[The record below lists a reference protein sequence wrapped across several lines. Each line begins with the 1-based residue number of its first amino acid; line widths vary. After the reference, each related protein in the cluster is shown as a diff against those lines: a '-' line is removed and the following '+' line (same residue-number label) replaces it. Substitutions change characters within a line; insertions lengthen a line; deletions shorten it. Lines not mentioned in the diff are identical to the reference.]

1 MATINNVGAAT
12 KVTLSATGAQ
22 ALTITAQNTLV
33 DGFTTEATGNRTLN
47 LTVDS
52 EVTAGATITVM
63 AKTNGTETTIA
74 GTSMTAPTVTGAAGK
89 TKCWQLVYDG
99 TTFKAVSAAVQID

>member
-1 MATINNVGAAT
+1 MATINNIGVAT
-12 KVTLSATGAQ
+12 EVELSATGAQ
-22 ALTITAQNTLV
+22 AITITAQHTLL
-33 DGFTTEATGNRTLN
+33 DGYTVEATGNRTLN

-52 EVTAGATITVM
+52 EVKIGAVITVM
-63 AKTNGTETTIA
+63 SKTNGTETTIG
-74 GTSMTAPTVTGAAGK
+74 GTSMTASTVTGVAGK